1 MIKMPT
7 VNFDKSEFISL
18 LGKTVDD
25 KTLSDRISMIG
36 TDLETVNPEIV
47 VEVFPDRPD
56 MLSIEGFTTALKGFM
71 GIEEGPVDF
80 KVHKSNYEG
89 VVDPKVKS
97 VRPFAVGAI
106 VKGINFDDN
115 TIRSLMQI
123 QEKLH
128 ITHGRNRKKVAI
140 GVHDLDAIKFPIKY
154 TTMPR
159 NFSFIPL
166 EFDKNLTIDEILKI
180 HPKGIAYAHL
190 LSEFKECPV
199 WIDKAGQILS
209 MPPIINGDHTKV
221 TEKTNNLFIDI
232 TGTHR
237 ESIEYALNIILM
249 GLFIRGAEIYSIKL
263 NDEGKDLIYPD
274 LNRKKMELETSYSN
288 KILGLNLSENETADL
303 LRKMRYGVSSKSKG
317 KIVVEIPAYRA
328 DILHPI
334 DLVEDISISYGFENF
349 IPEIPKI
356 ATIGEENPIEI
367 FVRKIED
374 LMIGFNF
381 FEVKNYILSNEDVLI
396 TKMLDNTR
404 KLVKTRNAVN
414 TEFDTIRSS
423 LLPLLIKTLVSNS
436 HYEYPQNIFEVG
448 IVVPD
453 QNLIE
458 RQYLSCAICH
468 PKANF
473 SEIKG
478 VFNGLISSLGL
489 EYSVKEEDYPF
500 FIAGRSCSIEI
511 NGKYI
516 GKMGELNPE
525 VLYNFKLEMPVSAFE
540 IDISTIFD
548 FFKEKIQ
555 G

>member
-1 MIKMPT
+1 MPT
-7 VNFDKSEFISL
+7 VNFDKNEFISL
-18 LGKTVDD
+18 LGKPVDD
-25 KTLSDRISMIG
+25 QTLSDRISMIG
-36 TDLETVNPEIV
+36 TDLEKVNPEIV

-56 MLSIEGFTTALKGFM
+56 MLSIEGFASALKGFM
-71 GIEEGPVDF
+71 EIEKGPIEF
-80 KVHKSNYEG
+80 KIHKSNYEG
-89 VVDPKVKS
+89 IVESKVKS

-106 VKGINFDDN
+106 VKGIKFDDD

-140 GVHDLDAIKFPIKY
+140 GVHDLDTITFPIKY
-154 TTMPR
+154 TAVPR

-166 EFDKNLTIDEILKI
+166 EFDKNLTIDEILKT
-180 HPKGIAYAHL
+180 HPKGVAYAHL
-190 LSEFKECPV
+190 LSKFKECPI
-199 WIDKAGQILS
+199 WIDNSGQVLS
-209 MPPIINGDHTKV
+209 MPPIINADHTKV
-221 TEKTNNLFIDI
+221 TEKTKNLFIDI

-237 ESIEYALNIILM
+237 KSIEYALNIILM
-249 GLFIRGAEIYSIKL
+249 GLFIRGAEIYPLKL
-263 NDEGKDLIYPD
+263 NDEGKDWIYPN
-274 LNRKKMELETSYSN
+274 LNREKTELDISYSN

-303 LRKMRYGVSSKSKG
+303 LMRMRYGIASISKN
-317 KIVVEIPAYRA
+317 KILVEIPPYRA

-334 DLVEDISISYGFENF
+334 DLVEDISIAYGFENF
-349 IPEIPKI
+349 TPEIPDI
-356 ATIGEENPIEI
+356 ATIGQENPIEI
-367 FVRKIED
+367 FMRKAEE
-374 LMIGFNF
+374 LMVGFNF

-396 TKMLDNTR
+396 TKMLDNKR

-414 TEFDTIRSS
+414 TEFDTVRSS

-458 RQYLSCAICH
+458 KQYLSCAICH

-478 VFNGLISSLGL
+478 VFNGLLSSFGL
-489 EYSVKEEDYPF
+489 QYSVKEKEYPY
-500 FIAGRSCSIEI
+500 FIGGRSCSLEI
-511 NGKYI
+511 DGTHI

-525 VLYNFKLEMPVSAFE
+525 VLYNFKLEMPVAAFE
-540 IDISTIFD
+540 IDLSTIFD
-548 FFKEKIQ
+548 LFREKIQ

>member
-1 MIKMPT
+1 MPT
-7 VNFDKSEFISL
+7 VNFDKNEFISL
-18 LGKTVDD
+18 LGKAVDD
-25 KTLSDRISMIG
+25 QTLSDRISMIG
-36 TDLETVNPEIV
+36 TDLEKVNPEIV

-56 MLSIEGFTTALKGFM
+56 MLSIEGFTSALKGFM
-71 GIEEGPVDF
+71 GIEEGPIDF
-80 KVHKSNYEG
+80 KVHNSSYEG
-89 VVDPKVKS
+89 TVDPKVKS

-106 VKGINFDDN
+106 VKNIKFDDD

-140 GVHDLDAIKFPIKY
+140 GVHDLDTIKFPIRY

-159 NFSFIPL
+159 DFSFIPL
-166 EFDKNLTIDEILKI
+166 EFDKNLTIEEILKN

-190 LSEFKECPV
+190 LSEFKECPI
-199 WIDKAGQILS
+199 WLDKTGQVLS
-209 MPPIINGDHTKV
+209 MPPIINADHTKV
-221 TEKTNNLFIDI
+221 TEKTKSLFIDI

-237 ESIEYALNIILM
+237 KSIEYALNIILM
-249 GLFIRGAEIYSIKL
+249 GLYLRGGEIHSL
-263 NDEGKDLIYPD
+263 RLTDEGKDWIYPN
-274 LNRKKMELETSYSN
+274 LNREKIELDLSYSN

-303 LRKMRYGVSSKSKG
+303 LLKMRYGIYSQSKG
-317 KIVVEIPAYRA
+317 KIVVEIPPYRA

-334 DLVEDISISYGFENF
+334 DLIEDISIAYGFENF
-349 IPEIPKI
+349 TPEIPKI
-356 ATIGEENPIEI
+356 ATIGQENSLEVFLRKVEE
-367 FVRKIED
+367 V
-374 LMIGFNF
+374 MVGFNF
-381 FEVKNYILSNEDVLI
+381 IEVKNYILSNEDVLI
-396 TKMLDNTR
+396 TKMLDNKR

-414 TEFDTIRSS
+414 TEFDTVRSS

-453 QNLIE
+453 QDLVE
-458 RQYLSCAICH
+458 KQYLACTICH

-478 VFNGLISSLGL
+478 VFNGLLSSFGL
-489 EYSVKEEDYPF
+489 QYSVKEEDYPY
-500 FIAGRSCSIEI
+500 FIQGRSCTLEI
-511 NGKYI
+511 DGAYI

-540 IDISTIFD
+540 IDISAIFD
-548 FFKEKIQ
+548 LFREKIQ
-555 G
+555 V

>member
-1 MIKMPT
+1 MPT
-7 VNFDKSEFISL
+7 VNFDKNEFISL
-18 LGKTVDD
+18 LGKAVDD

-36 TDLETVNPEIV
+36 TDLEKVNPEIV

-56 MLSIEGFTTALKGFM
+56 MLSIEGFTSALKGFM
-71 GIEEGPVDF
+71 GLEKGPIEF

-89 VVDPKVKS
+89 TVESKVKS

-106 VKGINFDDN
+106 VKGIKFEDD
-115 TIRSLMQI
+115 TIKSLMQI

-140 GVHDLDAIKFPIKY
+140 GVHDLDTIKFPIKY

-159 NFSFIPL
+159 NFSFMPL

-199 WIDKAGQILS
+199 WLDSNGKVLS

-221 TEKTNNLFIDI
+221 TEKTKNLFIDI

-237 ESIEYALNIILM
+237 KSIEYALNIILM
-249 GLFIRGAEIYSIKL
+249 GLFIRGGEIHSFKL
-263 NDEGKDLIYPD
+263 TEEGQNLVYPG
-274 LNRKKMELETSYSN
+274 LNREKMDLDISYSN

-303 LRKMRYGVSSKSKG
+303 LLKMRYGISSKSKD

-349 IPEIPKI
+349 TPEIPEI
-356 ATIGEENPIEI
+356 ATIGQENPIEI
-367 FVRKIED
+367 FVRKVEEV
-374 LMIGFNF
+374 MVGFNF

-396 TKMLDNTR
+396 TKMLDNKR

-414 TEFDTIRSS
+414 TEFDTVRSS

-448 IVVPD
+448 LVVPD

-458 RQYLSCAICH
+458 KQYLSCTICH
-468 PKANF
+468 PNANF

-478 VFNGLISSLGL
+478 VLNGLISSFGL
-489 EYSVKEEDYPF
+489 QYSVKEEDYPY
-500 FIAGRSCSIEI
+500 FIEGRSCSLGIDNI
-511 NGKYI
+511 II

-540 IDISTIFD
+540 IDLSAIFD
-548 FFKEKIQ
+548 LFKEKIQ

>member
-1 MIKMPT
+1 MPT
-7 VNFDKSEFISL
+7 VNFDKNEFISL
-18 LGKTVDD
+18 LGKVVDD
-25 KTLSDRISMIG
+25 QTLSDRISMIG
-36 TDLETVNPEIV
+36 TDLEKVNPEIV

-56 MLSIEGFTTALKGFM
+56 MLSIEGFTSALKGFM
-71 GIEEGPVDF
+71 GIEKGPIEF
-80 KVHKSNYEG
+80 KVHNSSYEG

-106 VKGINFDDN
+106 VKGINFDDD

-140 GVHDLDAIKFPIKY
+140 GVHDLDKIKFPIKY

-159 NFSFIPL
+159 DFSFIPL
-166 EFDKNLTIDEILKI
+166 EFDKNLTIDEILKT
-180 HPKGIAYAHL
+180 HPKGVAYAHL
-190 LSEFKECPV
+190 LSEFKECPI
-199 WIDKAGQILS
+199 WIDDTGQVLS
-209 MPPIINGDHTKV
+209 MPPIINADHTKV
-221 TEKTNNLFIDI
+221 TEKTKNLFLDI

-237 ESIEYALNIILM
+237 KSIEYALNIILM
-249 GLFIRGAEIYSIKL
+249 GLFIRGGNIHSLKL
-263 NDEGKDLIYPD
+263 NDEGKDWIYPN
-274 LNRKKMELETSYSN
+274 LNREKIELDLSYCN

-303 LRKMRYGVSSKSKG
+303 LMNMRYGISSKSKD
-317 KIVVEIPAYRA
+317 KIVVEIPPYRA

-334 DLVEDISISYGFENF
+334 DLVEDVSISYGFENF

-356 ATIGEENPIEI
+356 ATIGQENSIEVFI
-367 FVRKIED
+367 RKIEEV
-374 LMIGFNF
+374 MVGFNF
-381 FEVKNYILSNEDVLI
+381 IEVKNYILSNEDVLI
-396 TKMLDNTR
+396 TKMLDNKR

-414 TEFDTIRSS
+414 TEFDTVRSS
-423 LLPLLIKTLVSNS
+423 LLPLILKTLVSNS

-458 RQYLSCAICH
+458 KQYLSCAICH

-478 VFNGLISSLGL
+478 VFNGLLSSFGL
-489 EYSVKEEDYPF
+489 QYSVKEEDYPF
-500 FIAGRSCSIEI
+500 FIEGRSCTLEI
-511 NGKYI
+511 DGAYV

-540 IDISTIFD
+540 INLSAIFD
-548 FFKEKIQ
+548 LFKEKIQ

>member
-1 MIKMPT
+1 MPT
-7 VNFDKSEFISL
+7 VNFDKNEFISL
-18 LGKTVDD
+18 LGKAVDD
-25 KTLSDRISMIG
+25 RTLSDRISMIG
-36 TDLETVNPEIV
+36 TDLEKVNPEIV

-56 MLSIEGFTTALKGFM
+56 LLSIEGFTSALKGFM
-71 GIEEGPVDF
+71 GIEKGPIEF
-80 KVHKSNYEG
+80 KVHTSNYEG
-89 VVDPKVKS
+89 IVDTKVKS

-106 VKGINFDDN
+106 VKGIKFEDD

-140 GVHDLDAIKFPIKY
+140 GVHDLDTIKFPIKY

-159 NFSFIPL
+159 DFSFIPL
-166 EFDKNLTIDEILKI
+166 EFDKNLTIEEILKT
-180 HPKGIAYAHL
+180 HPKGVAYAHL
-190 LSEFKECPV
+190 LSEFKECPI
-199 WIDKAGQILS
+199 WIDDNGQVLS
-209 MPPIINGDHTKV
+209 MPPIINADHTKV
-221 TEKTNNLFIDI
+221 TEKTKNLFLDI

-237 ESIEYALNIILM
+237 KSIEYALNIILM
-249 GLFIRGAEIYSIKL
+249 GLFIRGGDIHSLKL
-263 NDEGKDLIYPD
+263 TDEGKDWIYPN
-274 LNRKKMELETSYSN
+274 LNRERIELGLSYSN
-288 KILGLNLSENETADL
+288 KILGLNLSETETADL
-303 LRKMRYGVSSKSKG
+303 LMKMRYGIASKSKD
-317 KIVVEIPAYRA
+317 KIVVEIPPYRA

-334 DLVEDISISYGFENF
+334 DIVEDVSIAYGFENF

-356 ATIGEENPIEI
+356 ATIGQENSIEVFI
-367 FVRKIED
+367 RKIEEV
-374 LMIGFNF
+374 MIGFNF

-396 TKMLDNTR
+396 TKMLDNKR

-414 TEFDTIRSS
+414 TEFDTVRSS

-458 RQYLSCAICH
+458 KQYLSCAICH
-468 PKANF
+468 PKSNF

-478 VFNGLISSLGL
+478 VFNGLLSSFGL
-489 EYSVKEEDYPF
+489 HYSVKEEDYPF
-500 FIAGRSCSIEI
+500 FIEGRSCALEI
-511 NGKYI
+511 DGSNI

-540 IDISTIFD
+540 IDLSALFD
-548 FFKEKIQ
+548 LFKEKIQ

>member
-1 MIKMPT
+1 MPT
-7 VNFDKSEFISL
+7 VNFDKNEFISL
-18 LGKTVDD
+18 LGKDVDD

-36 TDLETVNPEIV
+36 TDLEKVNPEVV

-56 MLSIEGFTTALKGFM
+56 LLSIEGFTSALKGFM
-71 GIEEGPVDF
+71 GIEKGPIDF
-80 KVHKSNYEG
+80 KVHNSSYEG
-89 VVDPKVKS
+89 KVDPKVKS

-106 VKGINFDDN
+106 VKGIKFDDD

-140 GVHDLDAIKFPIKY
+140 GVHDLDKIKFPIKY

-159 NFSFIPL
+159 DFSFIPL
-166 EFDKNLTIDEILKI
+166 EFEKNLTIDEILKT
-180 HPKGIAYAHL
+180 HPKGVAYSHL
-190 LSEFKECPV
+190 LSEFEECPIWV
-199 WIDKAGQILS
+199 DDNGQVLS
-209 MPPIINGDHTKV
+209 MPPIINSDYTKV
-221 TEKTNNLFIDI
+221 TEKTKNLFLDI

-237 ESIEYALNIILM
+237 KSIEYALNIILM
-249 GLFIRGAEIYSIKL
+249 GLFIRGAEIYSLKL
-263 NDEGKDLIYPD
+263 NDEGKDLIYPN
-274 LNRKKMELETSYSN
+274 LNRERLELDLSYSN
-288 KILGLNLSENETADL
+288 KILGLNLSEAETADL
-303 LRKMRYGVSSKSKG
+303 LMKMRYGIASKSKD
-317 KIVVEIPAYRA
+317 KIIVEIPPYRA

-334 DLVEDISISYGFENF
+334 DLVEDVSIAYGFENF

-356 ATIGEENPIEI
+356 ATIGQENSIEVFI
-367 FVRKIED
+367 RKIEEV
-374 LMIGFNF
+374 MVGFNF

-396 TKMLDNTR
+396 TKMLDNKR

-414 TEFDTIRSS
+414 TEFDTVRSS

-448 IVVPD
+448 VVVPD

-458 RQYLSCAICH
+458 KQYLSCTICH

-478 VFNGLISSLGL
+478 IFNGLLSSFGL
-489 EYSVKEEDYPF
+489 QYSVNEKEYPY
-500 FIAGRSCSIEI
+500 FIEGRSCALEI
-511 NGKYI
+511 DGSNI

-540 IDISTIFD
+540 IDLSALFAL
-548 FFKEKIQ
+548 FKEKIQ

>member
-1 MIKMPT
+1 MPT
-7 VNFDKSEFISL
+7 VNFDKTEFISL

-36 TDLETVNPEIV
+36 TDLEKVNPEIV

-56 MLSIEGFTTALKGFM
+56 MLSIEGFTNALKGFM
-71 GIEEGPVDF
+71 GIEKGPIEF

-89 VVDPKVKS
+89 TVDPKVKS

-140 GVHDLDAIKFPIKY
+140 GVHDLDTIKFPIRY

-166 EFDKNLTIDEILKI
+166 EFDKNLTINEILKV

-190 LSEFKECPV
+190 LDDFKECPI
-199 WIDKAGQILS
+199 WIDSNDNVLS
-209 MPPIINGDHTKV
+209 MPPIINGDITKV
-221 TEKTNNLFIDI
+221 TGKTKNLFIDI

-237 ESIEYALNIILM
+237 KSIEYALNIILM
-249 GLFIRGAEIYSIKL
+249 GLFIRGGEIYSFRL
-263 NDEGKDLIYPD
+263 TDEGKDWNYPD
-274 LNRKKMELETSYSN
+274 FNSEKIELDIPYSN
-288 KILGLNLSENETADL
+288 KILGLNLSENETAEL
-303 LRKMRYGVSSKSKG
+303 LMKMRYGISSKSKD
-317 KIVVEIPAYRA
+317 KLIVEIPPYRA

-349 IPEIPKI
+349 TPEIPDI
-356 ATIGEENPIEI
+356 ATIGQENPIEI
-367 FVRKIED
+367 FLRKIEEV
-374 LMIGFNF
+374 MIGFNF

-396 TKMLDNTR
+396 TKMLDNKR

-414 TEFDTIRSS
+414 TEFDTVRCS
-423 LLPLLIKTLVSNS
+423 LLPLLIKTLASNS
-436 HYEYPQNIFEVG
+436 HYEYPQNLFELGV
-448 IVVPD
+448 VVPD
-453 QNLIE
+453 QNLLE
-458 RQYLSCAICH
+458 KQHLSCAICH

-478 VFNGLISSLGL
+478 IFNGLLSSFGL
-489 EYSVKEEDYPF
+489 MYSVKEEEYPY
-500 FIAGRSCSIEI
+500 FIQGRSCSLEI
-511 NGKYI
+511 DGVYI

-525 VLYNFKLEMPVSAFE
+525 VLYNFNLEMPVSAFE
-540 IDISTIFD
+540 IDLSIIFEL
-548 FFKEKIQ
+548 FKEKI
-555 G
+555 

>member
-1 MIKMPT
+1 MPT
-7 VNFDKSEFISL
+7 VNFDKNEFISL
-18 LGKTVDD
+18 LGKAVDD
-25 KTLSDRISMIG
+25 QTLSDRISMIG
-36 TDLETVNPEIV
+36 TDLEKVNPEIV

-56 MLSIEGFTTALKGFM
+56 MLSIEGFTSALKGFM
-71 GIEEGPVDF
+71 GIEKGPIEF
-80 KVHKSNYEG
+80 KVHNSTYEG
-89 VVDPKVKS
+89 SVDPKVKS

-106 VKGINFDDN
+106 VKGIKFDDD

-140 GVHDLDAIKFPIKY
+140 GVHDLDTIKFPIRY

-159 NFSFIPL
+159 DFSFIPL
-166 EFDKNLTIDEILKI
+166 EFDKNLTIEEILKT
-180 HPKGIAYAHL
+180 HPKGVAYAHL
-190 LSEFKECPV
+190 LSDFKECPI
-199 WIDKAGQILS
+199 WIDDTGQVLS
-209 MPPIINGDHTKV
+209 MPPIINADHTKV
-221 TEKTNNLFIDI
+221 TGKTKNLFLDI

-237 ESIEYALNIILM
+237 KSIEYALNIILM
-249 GLFIRGAEIYSIKL
+249 GLFIRGGEIHSLKL
-263 NDEGKDLIYPD
+263 NDEGKNLIYPN
-274 LNRKKMELETSYSN
+274 LNREKIELDLSYSN

-303 LRKMRYGVSSKSKG
+303 LMNMRYGISSISKN
-317 KIVVEIPAYRA
+317 KIVVEIPPYRA

-334 DLVEDISISYGFENF
+334 DLVEDVSISYGFENF

-356 ATIGEENPIEI
+356 ATIGQENSIEI
-367 FVRKIED
+367 FLRKIEEV
-374 LMIGFNF
+374 MVGFNF
-381 FEVKNYILSNEDVLI
+381 IEVKNYILSNEDVLI
-396 TKMLDNTR
+396 TKMLDNKR

-414 TEFDTIRSS
+414 TEFDTVRSS
-423 LLPLLIKTLVSNS
+423 LLPLVIKTLVSNS

-458 RQYLSCAICH
+458 KQYLSCAICH

-478 VFNGLISSLGL
+478 VFNGLLFSFGL
-489 EYSVKEEDYPF
+489 QYSVKEEDYPY
-500 FIAGRSCSIEI
+500 FIEGRSCALEI
-511 NGKYI
+511 DGAHI

-540 IDISTIFD
+540 IDLSAIFELL
-548 FFKEKIQ
+548 KERMQ